1 MNPNAIIHKADLS
14 MTLGNMEVSVI
25 NTVPRFP
32 RMIRGF
38 GETPT
43 IDDYYIYRGPGLKPG
58 AEQIDMFIEMNFGVQ
73 CSVDYVKDFLRCKY
87 GINPDIM
94 SSNDYVL
101 FLVAL
106 ACYIIGKSDED
117 AYVSFTDETTW
128 KGMYRINLYR
138 DVYRKMFGKE
148 ACVSHIVGKNEHRLR
163 REPPKLEV
171 VKSVNRQFTRE
182 ERNNLLKAA
191 GIYFVPKGMGFNP
204 ETNQFDLPLS
214 ETLNKKERL
223 VRIQVKSKS
232 YSFNFR

>member
-14 MTLGNMEVSVI
+14 ISFGSMDVCVI

-32 RMIRGF
+32 RVIRGF

-43 IDDYYIYRGPGLKPG
+43 VEDYYIYRGPGLKPG
-58 AEQIDMFIEMNFGVQ
+58 DEQVDMFIEMNFGVQ

-87 GINPDIM
+87 GINPDNM

-117 AYVSFTDETTW
+117 VYVSCTDDTTW
-128 KGMYRINLYR
+128 KGMYRMNLYR

-148 ACVSHIVGKNEHRLR
+148 ACISHIVGKNEHRLR

-171 VKSVNRQFTRE
+171 VKSVNGQFTRE
-182 ERNNLLKAA
+182 QLLKAA
-191 GIYFVPKGMGFNP
+191 GIYFVPRDMGFNP

-214 ETLNKKERL
+214 ETLNEKGRL
-223 VRIQVKSKS
+223 VRIRVKSKK
-232 YSFNFR
+232 YNFNFG

>member
-43 IDDYYIYRGPGLKPG
+43 IEDYYIYRGPGLKPG
-58 AEQIDMFIEMNFGVQ
+58 AEQVDMFIEMNFGVQ

-87 GINPDIM
+87 GINPDNM

-106 ACYIIGKSDED
+106 ACYIIGKSDKD
-117 AYVSFTDETTW
+117 AYVSFTDDTTW
-128 KGMYRINLYR
+128 KGMYRMNLYR

-182 ERNNLLKAA
+182 QLDNFKAA
-191 GIYFVPKGMGFNP
+191 GIYVVPRDMGFNP

-214 ETLNKKERL
+214 ETLNEKGRP
-223 VRIQVKSKS
+223 VRIRVKSKK
-232 YSFNFR
+232 YGFNFA

>member
-43 IDDYYIYRGPGLKPG
+43 IEDYYIYRGPGLKPG
-58 AEQIDMFIEMNFGVQ
+58 AEQVDMFISMNFGVQ

-87 GINPDIM
+87 DINPDNM

-117 AYVSFTDETTW
+117 VYVSFTDDTTW
-128 KGMYRINLYR
+128 KGMYRMNLYL

-171 VKSVNRQFTRE
+171 VKSVNGQFTRE
-182 ERNNLLKAA
+182 QLLKAA
-191 GIYFVPKGMGFNP
+191 GIYFVPTSMGFNP

-214 ETLNKKERL
+214 ETLNEKERL
-223 VRIQVKSKS
+223 VRIRVKSKS

>member
-1 MNPNAIIHKADLS
+1 MNPNAIVHKADLS

-58 AEQIDMFIEMNFGVQ
+58 AEQVDMFIEMNFGVK

-87 GINPDIM
+87 DINPDNM

-106 ACYIIGKSDED
+106 ACYIIGKSDKD
-117 AYVSFTDETTW
+117 AYVSFTDDTTW
-128 KGMYRINLYR
+128 KGMYRMNLYR

-148 ACVSHIVGKNEHRLR
+148 ACISHIVGKNEHRLR

-171 VKSVNRQFTRE
+171 VKSVNGQFTRE
-182 ERNNLLKAA
+182 QLLKAA
-191 GIYFVPKGMGFNP
+191 GIYIVPTGMGFNP

-214 ETLNKKERL
+214 ETLNEKGRL
-223 VRIQVKSKS
+223 VQIRVKSKK
-232 YSFNFR
+232 YGFNFT